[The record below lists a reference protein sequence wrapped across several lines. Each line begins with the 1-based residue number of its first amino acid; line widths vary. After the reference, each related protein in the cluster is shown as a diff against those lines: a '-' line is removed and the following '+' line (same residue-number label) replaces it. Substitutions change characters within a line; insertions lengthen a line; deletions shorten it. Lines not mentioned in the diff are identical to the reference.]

1 MSDLAAPTD
10 RLRPSEQPWGLGEV
24 ALGFL
29 LAQALAVVATSIA
42 IVAAGWD
49 DSDAIPLWAAALLQI
64 PLWAGYLTAVGI
76 AGRKGRGVVEDFGL
90 DVRARDL
97 VGLPIGVVVQLVV
110 LPLLYFPILELTSYT
125 DDDLAAPARALSDK
139 ASGPVGWI
147 LLGLIVVVGAPIV
160 EELFFRGLFLRAL
173 QKRGLPDWASI
184 LICGAVFGAV
194 HFQFL
199 QFPGLFVIG
208 VVLSWMAVRTGR
220 LGLPIL
226 THVGFNATS
235 VVLLYLT

>member
-1 MSDLAAPTD
+1 M
-10 RLRPSEQPWGLGEV
+10 RPAEQPWGLGEV

-42 IVAAGWD
+42 MGAAGWTKS
-49 DSDAIPLWAAALLQI
+49 SDIPLWAAAVLQI
-64 PLWAGYLTAVGI
+64 PLWGGYLTAVWL
-76 AGRKGRGVVEDFGL
+76 AGAKGGGVVRDFGL
-90 DVRARDL
+90 DVRWRD
-97 VGLPIGVVVQLVV
+97 VAPGLAIGVAVQILV
-110 LPLLYFPILELTSYT
+110 LPLLYLPILRLTGYT
-125 DDDLAAPARALSDK
+125 DDDLSAPARALSDK

-147 LLGLIVVVGAPIV
+147 LLTLIVVVGAPIV
-160 EELFFRGLFLRAL
+160 EELFFRGLFLRSL

-184 LICGAVFGAV
+184 LLCAGVFGAV
-194 HFQFL
+194 HFQAL

-208 VVLSWMAVRTGR
+208 LILSFMAVRTGR

-235 VVLLYLT
+235 VVLLYVSS